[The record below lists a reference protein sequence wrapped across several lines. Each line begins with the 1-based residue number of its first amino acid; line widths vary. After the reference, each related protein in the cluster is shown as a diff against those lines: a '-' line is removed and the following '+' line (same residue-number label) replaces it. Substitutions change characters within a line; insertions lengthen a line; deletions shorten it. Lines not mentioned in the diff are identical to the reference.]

1 MCPTFVYEKPES
13 VRSRVWRIKQLL
25 KNYKEKYNK
34 IAVVAHYNIINFI
47 IAKEFDENNEP
58 KNSAETKNCEVQPTT
73 LEQLLKVQ
81 WFIITNYKYK

>member
-73 LEQLLKVQ
+73 L
-81 WFIITNYKYK
+81 

>member
-1 MCPTFVYEKPES
+1 MKNESEENQQKYYEALKNEVAAETHDEKCKTILKVMCPTFVYEKPES

-47 IAKEFDENNEP
+47 IAKEFD
-58 KNSAETKNCEVQPTT
+58 
-73 LEQLLKVQ
+73 
-81 WFIITNYKYK
+81 